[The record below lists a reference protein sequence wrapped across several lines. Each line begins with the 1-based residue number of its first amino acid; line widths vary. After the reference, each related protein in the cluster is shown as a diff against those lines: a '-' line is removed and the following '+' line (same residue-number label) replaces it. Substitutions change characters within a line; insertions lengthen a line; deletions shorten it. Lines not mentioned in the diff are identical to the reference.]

1 MSDMKQVIALAGL
14 SLVLSGPMSSLAG
27 AAEPYAGAAA
37 SDGTTP
43 LPAVDG
49 LNAKVSSFGGAT
61 DGQALYG
68 GVGSVTLPLG
78 FRYGLQI
85 DAFVG
90 GLDSR
95 AQGDVSAIGTAAHL
109 FWRDPARGL
118 FGLYGQYVDFDA
130 YSGVNTYVGAGEA
143 ALYLGRVT
151 LEAVAGAERGNI
163 DLGGLGSLDIDTQ
176 FFDVAR
182 VSYYPTDNF
191 RLLAGQSYVLGVHSG
206 WVGAEWGVGVGGGTM
221 ASLFANGGL
230 SENSVGTVLGGLR
243 LYFGQRDKTLIQRHR
258 EDDPFGPIEVDLTG
272 PLANL
277 GN

>member
-143 ALYLGRVT
+143 ALYPGSYTHLT
-151 LEAVAGAERGNI
+151 LPT
-163 DLGGLGSLDIDTQ
+163 LLP
-176 FFDVAR
+176 
-182 VSYYPTDNF
+182 VS
-191 RLLAGQSYVLGVHSG
+191 R
-206 WVGAEWGVGVGGGTM
+206 
-221 ASLFANGGL
+221 
-230 SENSVGTVLGGLR
+230 R
-243 LYFGQRDKTLIQRHR
+243 
-258 EDDPFGPIEVDLTG
+258 TG
-272 PLANL
+272 
-277 GN
+277 